1 MSGAPSPLGVQ
12 VRVHPEPNY
21 PARTCQ
27 IVAVVPDT
35 KYADLREDPPPQ
47 AFVPIAQIPVMAQDH
62 ALAILIASRDPVA
75 AQSAVQRIL
84 DTEHPGIEIGF
95 SDFQQGIL
103 DHLVGDRMMARLAG
117 FFGVLAALLVV
128 VGLHGVLSYFLAQ
141 RRSEIGIRMALG
153 ASRGRVVAAML
164 GNACL
169 MLGIGLAAGTAL
181 ALLAG
186 RGASTLLF
194 GLKSWDPVTLAGAAA
209 LLALVTVV
217 ASLVPSLR
225 AANVNPIDSLRAE

>member
-1 MSGAPSPLGVQ
+1 MLDAQ
-12 VRVHPEPNY
+12 Y
-21 PARTCQ
+21 PGNQ
-27 IVAVVPDT
+27 M
-35 KYADLREDPPPQ
+35 Q
-47 AFVPIAQIPVMAQDH
+47 
-62 ALAILIASRDPVA
+62 
-75 AQSAVQRIL
+75 
-84 DTEHPGIEIGF
+84 F

-103 DHLVGDRMMARLAG
+103 DHLVGDRMMARLAV

-128 VGLHGVLSYFLAQ
+128 VGLHGVLSYFLAR
-141 RRSEIGIRMALG
+141 RRSEIGNRMALG

-164 GNACL
+164 GDACL
-169 MLGIGLAAGTAL
+169 MLGIGLVAGTAL

-209 LLALVTVV
+209 LLVLVTLV
-217 ASLVPSLR
+217 ASVIPSLR